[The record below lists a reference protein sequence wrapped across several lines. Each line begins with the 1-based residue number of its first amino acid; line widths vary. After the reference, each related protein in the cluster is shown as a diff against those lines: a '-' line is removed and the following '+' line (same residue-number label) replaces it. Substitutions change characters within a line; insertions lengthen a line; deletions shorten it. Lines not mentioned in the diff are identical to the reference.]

1 MIDAVQ
7 PIDST
12 RPVDER
18 YDRVG
23 VWLRRLAMCLLTA
36 VVVVALANVVGQR
49 AATAHA
55 ASSRA
60 VIEVRAPTAVRPGL
74 IFQAKISITARSVLP
89 DAQLELSSGWVDG
102 LTINTLEPSPSA
114 ETSGPDGSLRFDIG
128 ALQPGQ
134 TWVQY
139 VEYQVNPTSLS
150 RRHQAIT
157 LLSDTQPVVTL
168 NRTMTVV
175 P

>member
-1 MIDAVQ
+1 
-7 PIDST
+7 
-12 RPVDER
+12 
-18 YDRVG
+18 
-23 VWLRRLAMCLLTA
+23 
-36 VVVVALANVVGQR
+36 
-49 AATAHA
+49 
-55 ASSRA
+55 
-60 VIEVRAPTAVRPGL
+60 
-74 IFQAKISITARSVLP
+74 VLP